1 MVYAMSLVAVHAAL
15 VPENH
20 VVGHAVKRA
29 QCCHCDFSILKI
41 LPGNALDLLSI
52 NGLDPHHHLSSR
64 DFAAVGEHLFAH
76 ICAGGGSGAGATEEG
91 DLERTLGTL
100 HLLIGD
106 AEGKDIDAKHQL
118 ANCMLHSHLITDD
131 IPAEHASVLV
141 EVVECFKLLSAANIH
156 LVCDGIVN
164 TVARDLARHKS
175 NILLVG
181 SNDLLHNH
189 KCNGIRAL
197 PRH

>member
-118 ANCMLHSHLITDD
+118 TNAMLHCHLVTDG
-131 IPAEHASVLV
+131 IKAKHAGVLV
-141 EVVECFKLLSAANIH
+141 GIVERFELLSTPDVH
-156 LVCDGIVN
+156 LVGDSVVN
-164 TVARDLARHKS
+164 TIARDLARHES
-175 NILLVG
+175 LVLLVG
-181 SNDLLHNH
+181 ANDFLHDHERNSV
-189 KCNGIRAL
+189 GAL
-197 PRH
+197 MRH